1 MAEGTS
7 SIPELEEQKNQ
18 ITQISKKVLA
28 RQDTWCL
35 IDNKW
40 FKQWKK
46 YVGYDNWET
55 ANVGDRATH
64 PGPID
69 NSPLL
74 RDDGS
79 GEIKDHLIDELDY
92 VLLPE
97 EAWDLLVKWYGLVE
111 GQQPIV
117 RKVVEYGMF
126 VKHCKVEV
134 YLLEFKLCSNS
145 DLEHVVT
152 KKFSKSDT
160 IGYIEQEMRS
170 IFNISPEKE
179 TRLWNRYSHN
189 TYEHL
194 NNKDS
199 TVQDAGLYHGQVLI
213 IEEKNDDGTWP
224 RQVKSTSAALAY
236 TNSTSTGS
244 GDTRTYNNQSSTIAT
259 RSYGSVG
266 GSYGSSS
273 YSYEYHSGS
282 TGNVQPGLCGLSNLG
297 NTCFMNSALQCM
309 SNTPPLVDYFLQ
321 DRYWDELNN
330 ENPLGMQG
338 EIAKSFG
345 ELIKNMWCGR
355 YSYTVPRNFKM
366 IVGRFAPQFSGYQQ
380 QDCQELMAFL
390 LDGLHEDL
398 NRVKKKPYIEQQDAD
413 GRPDELVAKEA
424 WENYLKRNNSVIVDI
439 FHGLLKSTL
448 VCPECTKVSITFD
461 PFCYLSLPL
470 PIKKER
476 QIEILLISADPLTRP
491 LKMKVTVPKLG
502 TLQDLCEA
510 VYKSIHI
517 PASNLI
523 VTDVYN
529 HRLHKIFSKDELLS
543 NIMERDEI
551 FVYEIPANL
560 EESGPACMLPVYLK
574 HKKSKTANA
583 GTSSILFG
591 HPIFIPV
598 TGKTCSFV
606 QLYAILL
613 QQMSRFL
620 KPPQTDEEWESLVAS
635 ESEKQNG
642 DVDMTNGEDYDSEK
656 SDCEKENEADYDAD
670 CENIKDKPRLLF
682 NIVSV
687 NASGNLDVDQI
698 LNDGRLLKLERKT
711 SSHVG
716 KIYLAVEFD
725 ERVKEKCFN
734 EKELL
739 AYNIH
744 ESMNMRI
751 SQKKQVI
758 QLSECLELFTTVEKL
773 GADDPWYCPSCK
785 KHQQATKKFDLWSLP
800 QVLIIHLKRFSY
812 NRYWRD
818 KLDTLVEF
826 PVSGL
831 NMAKYVLNPSHGPAL
846 YDLIAVANHYGGM
859 GGGHYTAYGK
869 NSGTGLWYYFD
880 DSSVTQSS
888 EDNVVSRAAYVLV
901 YMRRDAAA
909 HSHHSSRQAIS
920 AALGAPRNTHV
931 SSPEDDAGSSS
942 DEDCSMDVN

>member
-1 MAEGTS
+1 MAEGA
-7 SIPELEEQKNQ
+7 SIVPELETQKNE
-18 ITQISKKVLA
+18 ITNISQKNLKKGDV
-28 RQDTWCL
+28 WCL

-46 YVGYDNWET
+46 YVGYDSWET
-55 ANVGDRATH
+55 SNIGDRATH

-74 RDDGS
+74 KDDGS
-79 GEIKDHLIDELDY
+79 NEIKDHLIDELDY

-97 EAWDLLVKWYGLVE
+97 EAWDLLVEWYGMTE
-111 GQQPIV
+111 GQQSIP

-134 YLLEFKLCSNS
+134 YLVEFKLCLNS

-160 IGYIEQEMRS
+160 IDFIEKEMRTL
-170 IFNISPEKE
+170 FNISDEKE
-179 TRLWNRYSHN
+179 TRLWNRYSSN

-194 NNKDS
+194 SNKES

-224 RQVKSTSAALAY
+224 RQVKITSAALAY
-236 TNSTSTGS
+236 TNSTSTGA
-244 GDTRTYNNQSSTIAT
+244 GDSRTYNNQTSTMAT

-266 GSYGSSS
+266 GGNYGGSS
-273 YSYEYHSGS
+273 YSAYNEYHSGGGGS
-282 TGNVQPGLCGLSNLG
+282 VHPGLCGLSNLG

-309 SNTPPLVDYFLQ
+309 SNTPSLVDYFLQ
-321 DRYWDELNN
+321 DHYWGELNKD
-330 ENPLGMQG
+330 NPLGMQG

-345 ELIKNMWCGR
+345 ELVKNMWCGR

-398 NRVKKKPYIEQQDAD
+398 NRVKKKPYIELSDAD

-424 WENYLKRNNSVIVDI
+424 WENYLKRNNSIIVDI

-448 VCPECTKVSITFD
+448 VCPECSKVSVTFD

-476 QIEILLISADPLTRP
+476 HIEILLVTDNPEKRP
-491 LKMKVTVPKLG
+491 MKMKVTVPKMG
-502 TLQDLCEA
+502 NVKDLCEA
-510 VYKSIHI
+510 VSRKTCI
-517 PASNLI
+517 PAVNLI
-523 VTDVYN
+523 VADVYN
-529 HRLHKIFSKDELLS
+529 HKLHKIFKKEESLT
-543 NIMERDEI
+543 NILERDEI
-551 FVYEIPANL
+551 FVYEMPVSKDPDNAFYMI
-560 EESGPACMLPVYLK
+560 PVYLK
-574 HKKSKTANA
+574 ERKPKPGMGYGA
-583 GTSSILFG
+583 TSSTLFG
-591 HPIFIPV
+591 HPFFVPV
-598 TGKTCSFV
+598 PVESCSFD
-606 QLYAILL
+606 QLYHILSHF
-613 QQMSRFL
+613 MKRYTKF
-620 KPPQTDEEWESLVAS
+620 PQTEEDWEIIDS
-635 ESEKQNG
+635 EEVEKQNG
-642 DVDMTNGEDYDSEK
+642 EMELTNGEDYDSEH
-656 SDCEKENEADYDAD
+656 SEGEKDGTMESNE
-670 CENIKDKPRLLF
+670 EGGRDKRHIF
-682 NIVSV
+682 SIHSV
-687 NASGNLDVDQI
+687 NALGSMDVEHLDDR
-698 LNDGRLLKLERKT
+698 GSLLKLDRKM
-711 SSHVG
+711 
-716 KIYLAVEFD
+716 YLAVEW
-725 ERVKEKCFN
+725 EEKMKEKCIN

-739 AYNIH
+739 AYTVH
-744 ESMNMRI
+744 DSMSVRV

-773 GADDPWYCPSCK
+773 GAEDPWFCPSCRR
-785 KHQQATKKFDLWSLP
+785 HQQATKKFDLWSLP
-800 QVLIIHLKRFSY
+800 QALIIHLKRFSY

-818 KLDTLVEF
+818 KIDSLVEF
-826 PVSGL
+826 PVNGL
-831 NMAKYVLNPSHGPAL
+831 NMAKYVLNPSHGPAV
-846 YDLIAVANHYGGM
+846 YDLVAVANHFGGM

-869 NSGTGLWYYFD
+869 NKLNGLWYYFD

-888 EDNVVSRAAYVLV
+888 EDNVVSKAAYVLF
-901 YMRRDAAA
+901 YMRRD
-909 HSHHSSRQAIS
+909 SHRSSLS
-920 AALGAPRNTHV
+920 AALGAPRITRD
-931 SSPEDDAGSSS
+931 DDASSS

>member
-7 SIPELEEQKNQ
+7 SIPELESQKND
-18 ITQISKKVLA
+18 IHQISKKVLA
-28 RQDTWCL
+28 RQDSWCL

-46 YVGYDNWET
+46 YVGYDSWET
-55 ANVGDRATH
+55 ANIGDRATH

-74 RDDGS
+74 REDGS

-92 VLLPE
+92 VLLPQ

-117 RKVVEYGMF
+117 RQVVEYGMF

-160 IGYIEQEMRS
+160 IGYIENEMRAL
-170 IFNISPEKE
+170 FNISDEKE

-194 NNKDS
+194 SNKDS

-213 IEEKNDDGTWP
+213 IEEKNNDGTWP

-236 TNSTSTGS
+236 TNSSSTGS
-244 GDTRTYNNQSSTIAT
+244 GDTRTYNNQSSTMAT

-266 GSYGSSS
+266 GSYGGSS
-273 YSYEYHSGS
+273 YAYEYHTGS
-282 TGNVQPGLCGLSNLG
+282 AGSVQPGLCGLSNLG

-309 SNTPPLVDYFLQ
+309 SNTPPLVEYFLQ

-345 ELIKNMWCGR
+345 ELVKNMWCGR

-398 NRVKKKPYIEQQDAD
+398 NRVKKKPYIEQSDAD

-476 QIEILLISADPLTRP
+476 QIEIMLIFCDPASKQF
-491 LKMKVTVPKLG
+491 KMKVTVPKLG
-502 TLQDLCEA
+502 TVQDLCEA
-510 VYKSIHI
+510 LYKSIHI

-529 HRLHKIFSKDELLS
+529 HRLHKIFGKDELLS
-543 NIMERDEI
+543 NIMDRDEI
-551 FVYEIPANL
+551 YVYEIPSNL
-560 EESGPACMLPVYLK
+560 EEDGPAIMLQFILK
-574 HKKSKTANA
+574 YKK
-583 GTSSILFG
+583 
-591 HPIFIPV
+591 
-598 TGKTCSFV
+598 
-606 QLYAILL
+606 
-613 QQMSRFL
+613 
-620 KPPQTDEEWESLVAS
+620 
-635 ESEKQNG
+635 
-642 DVDMTNGEDYDSEK
+642 
-656 SDCEKENEADYDAD
+656 
-670 CENIKDKPRLLF
+670 
-682 NIVSV
+682 
-687 NASGNLDVDQI
+687 
-698 LNDGRLLKLERKT
+698 
-711 SSHVG
+711 
-716 KIYLAVEFD
+716 
-725 ERVKEKCFN
+725 
-734 EKELL
+734 
-739 AYNIH
+739 
-744 ESMNMRI
+744 
-751 SQKKQVI
+751 
-758 QLSECLELFTTVEKL
+758 
-773 GADDPWYCPSCK
+773 
-785 KHQQATKKFDLWSLP
+785 
-800 QVLIIHLKRFSY
+800 
-812 NRYWRD
+812 
-818 KLDTLVEF
+818 
-826 PVSGL
+826 
-831 NMAKYVLNPSHGPAL
+831 
-846 YDLIAVANHYGGM
+846 
-859 GGGHYTAYGK
+859 
-869 NSGTGLWYYFD
+869 
-880 DSSVTQSS
+880 
-888 EDNVVSRAAYVLV
+888 
-901 YMRRDAAA
+901 
-909 HSHHSSRQAIS
+909 
-920 AALGAPRNTHV
+920 
-931 SSPEDDAGSSS
+931 
-942 DEDCSMDVN
+942 

>member
-7 SIPELEEQKNQ
+7 NIPKLEAQKNEISQ
-18 ITQISKKVLA
+18 ILRKLLV
-28 RQDTWCL
+28 RQDNWCL

-55 ANVGDRATH
+55 SSVGDKATH

-92 VLLPE
+92 VLVPE
-97 EAWDLLVKWYGLVE
+97 EAWEKLVEWYGIVE

-145 DLEHVVT
+145 DLEHIIS

-160 IGYIEQEMRS
+160 IGFIEKEMRTL
-170 IFNISPEKE
+170 FNIPDDKE

-194 NNKDS
+194 SNKDS
-199 TVQDAGLYHGQVLI
+199 TVQDAGLYSGQVLI
-213 IEEKNDDGTWP
+213 IEEQNDDGTWP

-236 TNSTSTGS
+236 TNSTSTGA
-244 GDTRTYNNQSSTIAT
+244 GDTRSYNSQPSTIAT
-259 RSYGSVG
+259 RSYGNS
-266 GSYGSSS
+266 GSYGNSS
-273 YSYEYHSGS
+273 YSYDYHSNNQS
-282 TGNVQPGLCGLSNLG
+282 TVQAGLCGLSNLG

-309 SNTPPLVDYFLQ
+309 SNTPPLADYFLQ
-321 DRYWDELNN
+321 DHYWNELNN
-330 ENPLGMQG
+330 DNPLGMQG

-345 ELIKNMWCGR
+345 DLIKNMWSGNC
-355 YSYTVPRNFKM
+355 SYTVPRNFKM

-398 NRVKKKPYIEQQDAD
+398 NRVKKKPYIELSDAD

-424 WENYLKRNNSVIVDI
+424 WENYLKRNNSIIVDT

-448 VCPECTKVSITFD
+448 VCPECNKVSVTFD

-470 PIKKER
+470 PLKKER
-476 QIEILLISADPLTRP
+476 QIEVLLVTLDPLKRH

-502 TLQDLCEA
+502 IIKDLCEA
-510 VYKSIHI
+510 ISKISDIQ
-517 PASNLI
+517 PSNMI
-523 VTDVYN
+523 VADIYN
-529 HRLHKIFSKDELLS
+529 HRLHKVFNKDEQIS
-543 NIMERDEI
+543 GIMERDEI
-551 FVYEIPANL
+551 FVYETPP
-560 EESGPACMLPVYLK
+560 EVDGDSSFMLPVYLK
-574 HKKSKTANA
+574 EKKSKLSQQNVVT
-583 GTSSILFG
+583 TSTYLFG
-591 HPIFIPV
+591 HPLFVPV
-598 TGKTCSFV
+598 PATRCSFDT
-606 QLYAILL
+606 LYGIMLKYMA
-613 QQMSRFL
+613 RFFKL
-620 KPPQTDEEWESLVAS
+620 PQTEQEWEQVLPPST
-635 ESEKQNG
+635 EIRNG
-642 DVDMTNGEDYDSEK
+642 DADIFNGDDYDSDP
-656 SDCEKENEADYDAD
+656 SDN
-670 CENIKDKPRLLF
+670 DKNMDNDDIMKNAPSEQKRYLF
-682 NIVSV
+682 KILSI
-687 NASGNLDVDQI
+687 NAPGNLEYNQLKDSEEF
-698 LNDGRLLKLERKT
+698 LKLDRKM
-711 SSHVG
+711 
-716 KIYLAVEFD
+716 YLSLEFD
-725 ERVKEKCFN
+725 EKVRKECFN
-734 EKELL
+734 EKEFVS
-739 AYNIH
+739 NIIH
-744 ESMNMRI
+744 ESMNQRI

-773 GADDPWYCPSCK
+773 GADDPWYCPACK

-826 PVSGL
+826 PVNGL
-831 NMAKYVLNPSHGPAL
+831 NIAKYVLNPSHGPAI
-846 YDLIAVANHYGGM
+846 YDLCAVANHYGGM

-869 NSGTGLWYYFD
+869 NTRTGLWYYFD
-880 DSSVTQSS
+880 DSSVSQSS
-888 EDNVVSRAAYVLV
+888 EDNVVSKAAYVLF
-901 YMRRDAAA
+901 YMRRDASAM
-909 HSHHSSRQAIS
+909 SHSSRHNIS
-920 AALGAPRNTHV
+920 AALGAPRSSQV
-931 SSPEDDAGSSS
+931 SSPDDDAVSSS
-942 DEDCSMDVN
+942 DEDCNMDTN